1 MGAAVIMPGLYARP
15 IRIPVAK
22 TKAPP
27 ITACKAARQTR
38 GEEGRQACR
47 RPDRETKRL
56 AGAPGPA

>member
-1 MGAAVIMPGLYARP
+1 
-15 IRIPVAK
+15 VAN

-38 GEEGRQACR
+38 GEEGRQACL

-56 AGAPGPA
+56 AGARLARPDGGCYNYAAGFMPGL